1 MFLENLL
8 RKIKTK
14 LKLKSSKPKLD
25 YKPNQVSFKRDLRFQ
40 KLLEE
45 SHRVINKILRI
56 IKTSLIWPE
65 ALLILENIK
74 EKTLLEMEVNC
85 LKALS
90 LIKTKRI
97 IIIIKRNQDLHLVY
111 QERTVT

>member
-14 LKLKSSKPKLD
+14 LKLKSSKPKRNWKL
-25 YKPNQVSFKRDLRFQ
+25 NQVNFKRNLQFQ

-45 SHRVINKILRI
+45 FPQDINKILLITR
-56 IKTSLIWPE
+56 TSLIWPE
-65 ALLILENIK
+65 VLLILENIK

-85 LKALS
+85 LKASS
-90 LIKTKRI
+90 LIKTKM
-97 IIIIKRNQDLHLVY
+97 IIIIKRNQDLHHVY

>member
-14 LKLKSSKPKLD
+14 LKLKSRKPKRNW
-25 YKPNQVSFKRDLRFQ
+25 KSNQVNFKRDLQFQ
-40 KLLEE
+40 KLQEE
-45 SHRVINKILRI
+45 SHHEINKILLITR
-56 IKTSLIWPE
+56 TSLIWPE

-85 LKALS
+85 LKASS
-90 LIKTKRI
+90 LIKTKM
-97 IIIIKRNQDLHLVY
+97 IIIIKRNQDLHHVY
-111 QERTVT
+111 QEQTVT

>member
-25 YKPNQVSFKRDLRFQ
+25 YKSNQVNFKRDLQFQ

-45 SHRVINKILRI
+45 SHRVINKILLITR
-56 IKTSLIWPE
+56 TSLIWPE

-85 LKALS
+85 LKASS
-90 LIKTKRI
+90 LIKTKM
-97 IIIIKRNQDLHLVY
+97 IIIIKRNQDLHHVY
-111 QERTVT
+111 QEQTVT